1 MNFSII
7 HDSVRIYVLYRY
19 TVMDARRNNIKNAV
33 VNAIFV
39 FWWNIPIY
47 FFSEIESSVKILKS
61 SLSMCMNVLN

>member
-7 HDSVRIYVLYRY
+7 HDSVRIYVLYH
-19 TVMDARRNNIKNAV
+19 VMDARRNNIKNAV